1 LQAQR
6 GLRERSAVSWR
17 RDEFAEAPR

>member
-6 GLRERSAVSWR
+6 GLRERAAVSWR